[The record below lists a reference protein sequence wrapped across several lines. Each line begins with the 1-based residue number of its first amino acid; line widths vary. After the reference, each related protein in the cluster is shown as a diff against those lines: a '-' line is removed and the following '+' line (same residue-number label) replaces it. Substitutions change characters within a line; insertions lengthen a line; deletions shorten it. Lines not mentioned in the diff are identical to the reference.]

1 MIACGKDQTATCLA
15 AQAVIQWNHHQGHK
29 EASMGIKFASDEWM
43 VALKDELGK
52 SDGYRDAAKTW
63 EGDFY
68 WIVTGMPGEAA
79 EVYLYVDLWHG
90 DCRAAVRVADAA
102 AKTPEF
108 VIEATYAVWRK
119 VVDKKLDPIQGMVT
133 RQLKLKGN
141 MLKIMKAPKAATE
154 LVLCATRVA
163 TDWPA

>member
-1 MIACGKDQTATCLA
+1 
-15 AQAVIQWNHHQGHK
+15 
-29 EASMGIKFASDEWM
+29 MGIKFGSEEWM
-43 VALKDELGK
+43 AALKEELNK
-52 SDGYRDAAKTW
+52 SDAYRDAAKTW

-68 WIVTGMPGEAA
+68 WVVTGMPGEAA
-79 EVYLYVDLWHG
+79 DVYLYVDLWHG
-90 DCRAAVRVADAA
+90 ECRSAARMADAA
-102 AKTPEF
+102 AKKPEF
-108 VIEATYAVWRK
+108 VIEATFPVWRK

>member
-1 MIACGKDQTATCLA
+1 MGTRFATP
-15 AQAVIQWNHHQGHK
+15 
-29 EASMGIKFASDEWM
+29 EWM
-43 VALKDELGK
+43 TALKDKLNT

-68 WIVTGMPGEAA
+68 WVVTGMPGANGD
-79 EVYLYVDLWHG
+79 VYLYVDLWHG
-90 DCRAAVRVADAA
+90 ECRDALLIGDPA
-102 AKTPEF
+102 AKKPEF
-108 VIEATYAVWRK
+108 VIEAAYPVWRK

-154 LVLCATRVA
+154 LVHAATLID
-163 TDWPA
+163 TEWPA

>member
-1 MIACGKDQTATCLA
+1 
-15 AQAVIQWNHHQGHK
+15 
-29 EASMGIKFASDEWM
+29 MGIKFASDDWM
-43 VALKDELGK
+43 KALKEELSK
-52 SDGYRDAAKTW
+52 SESYRDAAKTW

-68 WIVTGMPGEAA
+68 WIVTGMPGADK

-90 DCRAAVRVADAA
+90 ECRDAFRAADAE
-102 AKTPEF
+102 AKKPEF
-108 VIEATYAVWRK
+108 VIEAAYPVWRK

-154 LVLCATRVA
+154 LVLCATRVD
-163 TDWPA
+163 TEWPT

>member
-1 MIACGKDQTATCLA
+1 
-15 AQAVIQWNHHQGHK
+15 
-29 EASMGIKFASDEWM
+29 MGIKFASDEWM
-43 VALKDELGK
+43 AALKDELGK
-52 SDGYRDAAKTW
+52 SDNYRDAAKTW

-68 WIVTGMPGEAA
+68 WVVTGMAGEPSD
-79 EVYLYVDLWHG
+79 VYLYVDLWHG
-90 DCRAAVRVADAA
+90 DCRAAVRVADPK

-108 VIEATYAVWRK
+108 VIEATYPVWRK

-154 LVLCATRVA
+154 LVLCATRVP